1 MKTIETM
8 NKKSLTREVYY
19 QCIWIIKDRP
29 RLEFLVTALDCSRNA
44 EAGEFILRAD
54 RYGGILRE
62 EVMEEA
68 EFKLECIEKAIEA
81 VPEDYRDGILAN
93 IVEMRAFGD
102 EAHPNTWKR
111 WKRVFIYELARR
123 LRLY

>member
-1 MKTIETM
+1 MKTIEM
-8 NKKSLTREVYY
+8 KNRLPREVYY
-19 QCIWIIKDRP
+19 QCIWIIKDMP
-29 RLEFLVTALDCSRNA
+29 RLEFLTTTLDCSRNA
-44 EAGEFILRAD
+44 EDGEYLLKAD
-54 RYGGILRE
+54 RYEGVLIE

-68 EFKLECIEKAIEA
+68 EFKLECIQKAIEV

-111 WKRVFIYELARR
+111 WKQMFIYDVARR